1 MFSTSKFLVNPPSTV
16 VTDPYFNYTA
26 LLLNDTGTNG
36 AQNNTFIDSSTNNFT
51 ITRNGNTTQGS
62 FNPYKPTG
70 YWGVYFDGSGYLVN
84 SSSSSTL
91 GMGTSDFTMEAWL
104 YYRGNAGGYNF
115 APVFTLRTNTTGT
128 LSSGD
133 TDGLYFDSMAASVS
147 IKISG
152 TTTSIGSG
160 TALSA
165 NTWTHLALTR
175 QSGTVKLFVNG
186 VQSGSSVSLSGNM
199 LANYI
204 QIGCDGF
211 GSIKGLLVGYVSN
224 LRFVKGTAVYTSNFT
239 VPTTPLTAITNTS
252 LLCLQDNRF
261 KDNSSNN
268 FTFSV
273 TGTPKTTGFNPFA
286 PTASYTTS
294 AYGGSAYFDGNGD
307 YLSIPS
313 NTAFAMATGDF
324 TMECWFYV
332 AGNSPLNGSSQRQG
346 QLFSNLSGTSTDG
359 YELHLEGSSTTTG
372 TGIGF
377 FTRVSGVQY
386 KISYTGTVNQNTWYH
401 IAVVRSGTTTTIY
414 LNGTSIVSGTLG
426 NQNLYSVTPMWI
438 GRQDI
443 ISPSYP
449 GDFNGYIS
457 NLRFVKGTAVYTSN
471 FTPPTAPV
479 TAISGT
485 SLLLNATN
493 AGIYDATTLSDLET
507 VGSAQVSTAQAK
519 WGASSM
525 SFNGTTDNLYIG
537 KDTELDMGSGNF
549 TIEWWMY
556 PTTTTQ
562 KNNACI
568 IASGNATWGTGA
580 IVIDC
585 GAVTS
590 NKVRFVANPNGTAV
604 IDPNPWTVNTWTY
617 FAFVRN
623 GNTLTLYRNG
633 TSVASNGSFNTFVS
647 TVNLNY
653 NNATKI
659 GGGSWDGANSYFT
672 GYIEDLRITKG
683 IARYTANFT
692 PPTAAFPT
700 R

>member
-16 VTDPYFNYTA
+16 VTDPYFRYTT

-62 FNPYKPTG
+62 FNPYMPTG
-70 YWGVYFDGSGYLVN
+70 YWSG
-84 SSSSSTL
+84 
-91 GMGTSDFTMEAWL
+91 
-104 YYRGNAGGYNF
+104 
-115 APVFTLRTNTTGT
+115 
-128 LSSGD
+128 
-133 TDGLYFDSMAASVS
+133 
-147 IKISG
+147 
-152 TTTSIGSG
+152 
-160 TALSA
+160 
-165 NTWTHLALTR
+165 
-175 QSGTVKLFVNG
+175 
-186 VQSGSSVSLSGNM
+186 
-199 LANYI
+199 
-204 QIGCDGF
+204 
-211 GSIKGLLVGYVSN
+211 
-224 LRFVKGTAVYTSNFT
+224 
-239 VPTTPLTAITNTS
+239 
-252 LLCLQDNRF
+252 
-261 KDNSSNN
+261 
-268 FTFSV
+268 
-273 TGTPKTTGFNPFA
+273 
-286 PTASYTTS
+286 
-294 AYGGSAYFDGNGD
+294 YFDGNGD

-346 QLFSNLSGTSTDG
+346 QLFSNVSGTSTDG

-377 FTRVSGVQY
+377 FTRVSGIQY

-414 LNGTSIVSGTLG
+414 LNGTSIISGTLS

-471 FTPPTAPV
+471 FTVPTTPLTAITNTSLLCLQDNRFKDNSSNNFTITRNGDTRVTHFNPFAPPASYTTSAYGGSAYFDGSGDYLNTPINAALDLSGDFTIECWVYPLNATGGALIIKRTSNISAAPYNLGMNSGTGAVYLSFSGSSNGTWNINPSFSAGTKPLYVGTWNHVAAVKSGTTITCYVNGQSDLVITGAANLYTLGQAATIGANDTSGGGAINAYVSNMRVVNGTAVYTSNFTPPTAPV
-479 TAISGT
+479 TAITNT

-493 AGIYDATTLSDLET
+493 AGIYDATAINNLET
-507 VGSAQVSTAQAK
+507 VGDAKVSTAQAK

-525 SFNGTTDNLYIG
+525 YFDNAGDYLAFPSANELTLGTGSYTVECWIYNLELVDSNTLFTWWNSGTDRRNVHIGATYINYASQSALYIHVLHGMVINQWYHIALTYDGTTTRIFVNGVVKGTYAGTQMFTANAPFYIG
-537 KDTELDMGSGNF
+537 
-549 TIEWWMY
+549 
-556 PTTTTQ
+556 
-562 KNNACI
+562 A
-568 IASGNATWGTGA
+568 
-580 IVIDC
+580 
-585 GAVTS
+585 
-590 NKVRFVANPNGTAV
+590 
-604 IDPNPWTVNTWTY
+604 
-617 FAFVRN
+617 
-623 GNTLTLYRNG
+623 
-633 TSVASNGSFNTFVS
+633 
-647 TVNLNY
+647 
-653 NNATKI
+653 
-659 GGGSWDGANSYFT
+659 GGSSLTTDYFY
-672 GYIEDLRITKG
+672 GYIEDFRVTKG